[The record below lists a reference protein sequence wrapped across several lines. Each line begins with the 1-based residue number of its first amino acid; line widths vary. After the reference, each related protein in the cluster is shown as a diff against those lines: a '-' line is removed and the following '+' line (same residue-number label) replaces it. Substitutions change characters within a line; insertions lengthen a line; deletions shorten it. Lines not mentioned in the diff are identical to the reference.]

1 MRFRIDD
8 NLPTSGTARSLSWR
22 ATIDGKWVLL
32 VHDAKRDR
40 LTYEFPDDLA
50 SDEHTFRLEVT
61 DRHGECGGIRRIL
74 LALEDIS
81 KPLA

>member
-8 NLPTSGTARSLSWR
+8 NLPTSGMAQSLSWR
-22 ATIDGKWVLL
+22 ATINGKWALL

-50 SDEHTFRLEVT
+50 SGEHTFRLEVT
-61 DRHGECGGIRRIL
+61 DAMGNAEVFEESFLH
-74 LALEDIS
+74 
-81 KPLA
+81 